1 MICKAKGRIKKE
13 PTARQPMG
21 SGVFR
26 HTPNKEECSKQKR
39 QANHSMKFCTD
50 YSQQGDLPEDSHISR
65 SQKIVNAAGKRA
77 HAAVLEST
85 RKQQL
90 QELMT
95 AAGDAQFARVP
106 TWASALRPEI
116 SPTPLIVFGL
126 IFSFQAAGGEYRMSL
141 KIVASML
148 GVSEGTLSTN
158 LKNLCDN
165 GYVERRDHGQGKTPS
180 YLVNV
185 LFCVE
190 QALQN
195 GWNGKGADEI
205 KKALAKGQ
213 REKAEKLAFK
223 APFARVPTWAFA
235 LKREGVSRVQQII
248 LGRVFS
254 FQFTGGD
261 AAGDGEFR
269 MSMANGGEALGMKR
283 NNLNRE
289 LNKLCKLG
297 FLEKRANEAGR
308 PFSYTVN
315 IPLCIEKAR
324 QNGWKG

>member
-1 MICKAKGRIKKE
+1 
-13 PTARQPMG
+13 
-21 SGVFR
+21 
-26 HTPNKEECSKQKR
+26 
-39 QANHSMKFCTD
+39 MKICTD
-50 YSQQGDLPEDSHISR
+50 SFQQGDLPEDSHISPR
-65 SQKIVNAAGKRA
+65 QSDVDAAVKRA
-77 HAAVLEST
+77 RDTYLELD
-85 RKQQL
+85 KQRQA
-90 QELMT
+90 QELLT
-95 AAGDAQFARVP
+95 AAGEAQFARVP
-106 TWASALRPEI
+106 IWASALRPEI
-116 SPTPLIVFGL
+116 SPSPLIVFGL

-141 KIVASML
+141 KTVAGML
-148 GVSEGTLSTN
+148 GISEGTLSTN
-158 LKNLCDN
+158 LKNLYDN
-165 GYVERRDHGQGKTPS
+165 GYIERRDHGQGKAPS

-205 KKALAKGQ
+205 TKALARGQ
-213 REKAEKLAFK
+213 REKAEKLALK
-223 APFARVPTWAFA
+223 APFARIPTWAFA
-235 LKREGVSRVQQII
+235 LKGAGVSRNQQIV

-254 FQFTGGD
+254 FQFTGGA
-261 AAGDGEFR
+261 AAGGGEFR

-324 QNGWKG
+324 ENGWNG